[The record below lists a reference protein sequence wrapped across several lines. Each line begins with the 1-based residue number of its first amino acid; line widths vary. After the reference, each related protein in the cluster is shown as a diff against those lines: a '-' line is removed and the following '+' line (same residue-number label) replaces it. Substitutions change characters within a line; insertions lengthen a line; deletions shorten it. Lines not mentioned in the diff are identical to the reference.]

1 MGWFERQ
8 HEMQPDGVY
17 ETRGYSVYVKGIE
30 LVPAEGVIGRTARAA
45 ADLSVR

>member
-17 ETRGYSVYVKGIE
+17 ETRGYSVC
-30 LVPAEGVIGRTARAA
+30 GRNRTRSHRESRWQDCARA
-45 ADLSVR
+45 ADLSV